1 MNVYIAAL
9 SDNEQDAERKLRW
22 GDYWFKDSL
31 GKALTKLGHV
41 VVGAAN
47 EADVLINLHG
57 GRIGGL
63 PEWTW
68 NVLWI
73 IGHPDAVT
81 PEECDEYDVVYSES
95 EMFAEHLRT
104 LGVDAKHLPGAS
116 DFEALALPKTH
127 DAVFVGNWRPGRELP
142 LMVPSDRTFEVW
154 GEGWTPERLTA
165 GAIWRGVEYPHDGL
179 RELYASSEQVVND
192 TYPDMARWGFHNPRH
207 YDIAAVRGERV
218 PAFDECAAAIMAGVP
233 HHRAMLDLG
242 CGEKPRRGM
251 VGLDLNGPELGR
263 TNDPDSVGKVFAWD
277 LEDGPCHLPRAG
289 RPVDV
294 IVADNLLEHID
305 NLLPLMND
313 CHDALLPAGRMHIVV
328 PNAADPNDAWADPTH
343 KRAFVP
349 GTFDYF
355 NGEHGRWQQ
364 YGKGYGIKPW
374 RVVYCRAE
382 GRFIRVM
389 MRPAVVE

>member
-9 SDNEQDAERKLRW
+9 SDMEQDAERKLRW

-31 GKALTKLGHV
+31 GKALEAQGHT
-41 VVGAAN
+41 VVGDVV

-57 GRIGGL
+57 GRIQQL

-81 PEECDEYDVVYSES
+81 EQECDEYDVVYSES
-95 EMFAEHLRT
+95 AMFAEHVREW
-104 LGVDAKHLPGAS
+104 GIACKHLPGAS
-116 DFEALALPKTH
+116 DFEPLELPKTH
-127 DAVFVGNWRPGRELP
+127 DAVFVGNWREGRTLDDGLP
-142 LMVPSDRTFEVW
+142 TGHRLEVW
-154 GEGWTPERLTA
+154 GEGWEGHLPE
-165 GAIWRGVEYPHDGL
+165 GAEWRGLYYPHEDL
-179 RELYASSEQVVND
+179 AALYASSVFVIPQMYE
-192 TYPDMARWGFHNPRH
+192 DMHRWGFVNPRIH
-207 YDIAAVRGERV
+207 DVLAVRGEKVPTFAECAERIMADV
-218 PAFDECAAAIMAGVP
+218 PAIRG
-233 HHRAMLDLG
+233 MLDLG

-251 VGLDLNGPELGR
+251 VGIDRLGGE
-263 TNDPDSVGKVFAWD
+263 DVIPWD
-277 LEDGPCHLPRAG
+277 LEMGLPAHECA
-289 RPVDV
+289 DV

-305 NLLPLMND
+305 NLIPLMND
-313 CHDALLPAGRMHIVV
+313 CHEALLPGGRMHVVV
-328 PNAADPNDAWADPTH
+328 PNAQNLDDAWADPTH
-343 KRAFVP
+343 RRAFVP

-355 NGEHGRWQQ
+355 NGEHGRWQM

-389 MRPAVVE
+389 MRPMEWVTYTVRNEAVANG